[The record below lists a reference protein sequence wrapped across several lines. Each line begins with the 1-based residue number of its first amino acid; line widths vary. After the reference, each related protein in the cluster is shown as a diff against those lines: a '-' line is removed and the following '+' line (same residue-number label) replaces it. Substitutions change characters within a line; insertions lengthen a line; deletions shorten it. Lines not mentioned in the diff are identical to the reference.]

1 MYVTFPELDD
11 DVTLPDDDDDPGGP
25 GGPGGPLA
33 PDPPELE
40 PPELE
45 PPELEPPELDEK
57 ATSAGVATPKE
68 EGDPFPTCPLLFRPQ
83 HFMVPPSNAA
93 HEWLCPE
100 QMLVAVRPVPR
111 STVAGRF
118 PGGGM
123 YDPVPSC
130 PLEFAPKHFT
140 LPSLSTAQLKALPM
154 LSDPVETLVAVLPEP
169 RSIAFASGIDL
180 AVVSPY
186 PSSEAPLFP

>member
-1 MYVTFPELDD
+1 
-11 DVTLPDDDDDPGGP
+11 
-25 GGPGGPLA
+25 
-33 PDPPELE
+33 
-40 PPELE
+40 
-45 PPELEPPELDEK
+45 
-57 ATSAGVATPKE
+57 
-68 EGDPFPTCPLLFRPQ
+68 
-83 HFMVPPSNAA
+83 MVPPSNAA
-93 HEWLCPE
+93 HEWYCPE

-186 PSSEAPLFP
+186 PRRASRYSVFLKVLYRTGNSSCHSRMSWCMLGTTRVAAIDDQFGFDND